1 MDKQDWWFPTD
12 IQIKATRLHKWM
24 RKLGYTDYDAFYK
37 ASILDISWFWSQAE
51 KELDIEWFHHYR
63 YALDLSDG
71 WKWPHW
77 YVKGK
82 LNASHNA
89 VFKWAEK
96 EDTRQGTAL
105 KWEGEDGKQEQYTFE
120 ELTAAVKHAANG
132 LKHSGISKG
141 DVVTLYMPMIPET
154 VISMMALSQIGA
166 VFSPVFSGYGAEAVA
181 ARMDAAGSSVL
192 ISASGYT
199 RKGRPVLMKKEADR
213 AVDLSESGKT
223 LIIVERE
230 DDVEIRDT
238 IDITW
243 KDIIN
248 HGPLDKVHKA
258 KSDEPFMLLYTSG
271 TTGKPKG
278 TVHTHGGFPIKAA
291 FDAGLCMDVK
301 KGDTFCWYTDMGW
314 MMGPFLV
321 YGALMNGACLMMY
334 EGAPDYPEPDRLW
347 KLTESAG
354 ITHLG
359 VSPTLIRSLM
369 QHGKEWTE
377 RKDLSS
383 LRVIGST
390 GEPWNPEPWKWLFRT
405 AGRSRIP
412 IINYSGG
419 TETSGGILGNLL
431 LKPIG
436 PATFNSAIPGMAA
449 DVFNDDGQSV
459 TGEVGELVVKK
470 PWVGMTAGFWKEPQ
484 RYEEAYWKRWK
495 DIWVHGDWAIKTK
508 EGYWTITGRSDDVMT
523 IAGKRVGPGEI
534 ESILVEHYAVK
545 EAAAIGI
552 PDEKKGEALVCF
564 IVLNEG
570 NQPDKKITEE
580 AGRRCESS
588 MGRSLVPSAI
598 FIVDDLPKT
607 RNGKIMRRAVR
618 SAFLNEE
625 TGDLSALENPQ
636 ALEDIKEK
644 AEKM

>member
-12 IQIKATRLHKWM
+12 IQIKATKLHKWM

-51 KELDIEWFHHYR
+51 KELDIEWFQRYR
-63 YALDLSDG
+63 QALDLSDG

-82 LNASHNA
+82 LNASQNA

-96 EDTRQGTAL
+96 EDIKQEMAL
-105 KWEGEDGKQEQYTFE
+105 KWEGEGGEQIQFTFD
-120 ELTAAVKHAANG
+120 ELASNIKRAANG
-132 LKHSGISKG
+132 FKQSGISKG

-166 VFSPVFSGYGAEAVA
+166 VFSPVFSGYGADAVA

-192 ISASGYT
+192 IAASGYT

-213 AVDLSESGKT
+213 AIDLSRAGET

-230 DDVEIRDT
+230 DEVEIRDA

-243 KDIIN
+243 KEIMS
-248 HGPLDKVHKA
+248 HTPLEKVYKA

-291 FDAGLCMDVK
+291 FDAGICMDVK

-321 YGALMNGACLMMY
+321 YGALLNGACLMMY

-377 RKDLSS
+377 NKDLSS

-449 DVFNDDGQSV
+449 DVFNDNGQSV
-459 TGEVGELVVKK
+459 TDEVGELVVKK
-470 PWVGMTAGFWKEPQ
+470 PWVGMTAGFWKEPE
-484 RYEEAYWKRWK
+484 RYEEAYWNRWK
-495 DIWVHGDWAIKTK
+495 DIWVHGDWAVKTE

-545 EAAAIGI
+545 EAAAIGV
-552 PDEKKGEALVCF
+552 PDEKKGESLICF
-564 IVLNEG
+564 IVLNKG
-570 NQPDKKITEE
+570 NLPSRRIIEE
-580 AGRRCESS
+580 AGERCESS

-598 FIVDDLPKT
+598 FIVEDLPKT

-636 ALEDIKEK
+636 VLEEIKEK
-644 AEKM
+644 AAEM